1 METFNIHEAKTH
13 FSKLVDSVMQGN
25 EIVIAKA
32 GKAAVK
38 LVPISSVKPKLRLGV
53 LKGKIRIADDFD
65 APLADDVLAGF
76 EGR

>member
-13 FSKLVDSVMQGN
+13 FSRLVDSVMQGN

-38 LVPISSVKPKLRLGV
+38 LVPIAPHKPKLRLGV
-53 LKGKIRIADDFD
+53 LKGRIRIADDFD

-76 EGR
+76 AGR

>member
-13 FSKLVDSVMQGN
+13 FSRLVDSVMQGN

-32 GKAAVK
+32 GKPLVK
-38 LVPISSVKPKLRLGV
+38 LVPVSPLKPKLRLGV

-65 APLADDVLAGF
+65 APLAKDVLAGF
-76 EGR
+76 GGR

>member
-38 LVPISSVKPKLRLGV
+38 LVPISHPKPKLRLGV
-53 LKGKIRIADDFD
+53 LKGKIRIASDFD
-65 APLADDVLAGF
+65 APLSDDVLAGF